1 MRHRQ
6 PLHRFVTLALALLPM
21 AAPAFELT
29 LPEPALSIAV
39 PGVPAIA
46 LAEPAAATPDGRRTL
61 AGHDTT
67 YRVELALSPQRPPA
81 PEASPRVCA
90 GQFLRTLV
98 AAPGMPPRDS
108 IYRAPLDASTFLVIY
123 ALGDER
129 QPTLQAHIV
138 SAAGTA
144 HCADVHFSRQAA
156 PGEDIDDWRTTFTSA
171 RVASPAR

>member
-1 MRHRQ
+1 MRQ
-6 PLHRFVTLALALLPM
+6 TTPLLRFAALALGLLPL
-21 AAPAFELT
+21 AAAAFELT
-29 LPEPALSIAV
+29 LAEPELSIAA

-46 LAEPAAATPDGRRTL
+46 LQELPASAPAGRRAFT
-61 AGHDTT
+61 GHDAR
-67 YRVELALSPQRPPA
+67 YRVELTLSPQA

-108 IYRAPLDASTFLVIY
+108 IYRAPLDAHTFLVIY

-129 QPTLQAHIV
+129 QPTLHAHIV

-144 HCADVHFSRQAA
+144 HCADAHFSRRAA

-171 RVASPAR
+171 RVAAPAR